1 VRASRP
7 ADARE
12 VARILA
18 LELEI
23 QGNGPALDRD
33 LFQQILR
40 AHAPKPSPLQEFY
53 LQIRDCQKCPLGR
66 TRTHFVFGVGNE
78 KAEIMFVGE
87 APGADEDLQGEP
99 FVGRAGQLLN
109 RMLAE
114 VGLRR
119 EEVYIANVLKCRPPG
134 NRDPLAEEV
143 AQCLPYLRRQIEII
157 RPKLLVCLGRIAA
170 QALLDVLT
178 PLNRL
183 RGPVLEFHGIPMLV
197 TYHPAAVL
205 RTPSLYDA
213 AISDLRRAVELH
225 RQILEREAAG
235 MPAVQTEVL
244 PEQERRRK
252 TKGDGSVQA
261 MQETLPLDE

>member
-1 VRASRP
+1 MSTPVPHPLVEAVRA
-7 ADARE
+7 
-12 VARILA
+12 LA
-18 LELEI
+18 YELEI
-23 QGNGPALDRD
+23 HGDGPAIDRD
-33 LFQQILR
+33 LMWSVLQGEAREPSALQQY
-40 AHAPKPSPLQEFY
+40 Y
-53 LQIRDCQKCPLGR
+53 LEIRDCQKCPLGR

-87 APGADEDLQGEP
+87 APGAEEDLQGEP

-109 RMLAE
+109 KMLAE

-119 EEVYIANVLKCRPPG
+119 QEVYIANVLKCRPPG

-183 RGPVLEFHGIPMLV
+183 RGPVWEFHGIPMLV

-205 RTPSLYDA
+205 RTPSLYEA
-213 AISDLRRAVELH
+213 AIADLRRAVQLH
-225 RQILEREAAG
+225 RQIVEREAQG
-235 MPAVQTEVL
+235 LPGIETQEV
-244 PEQERRRK
+244 PEADKRRK
-252 TKGDGSVQA
+252 GSDEGPVQA
-261 MQETLPLDE
+261 IQETLPLDE